1 MSTVCE
7 RKTRE
12 EEIGRWGKRRLVCAR
27 ERPRSWKGGRGELSV
42 FVYTCAGRSMS
53 AFVYERQDGGLFVF
67 VGRQGEWSE
76 GFPMEGL
83 TYILICSH

>member
-27 ERPRSWKGGRGELSV
+27 ERLRSWKGRGGGGELSV

-53 AFVYERQDGGLFVF
+53 AFVYERQDGRAVCVCGQAGGVD
-67 VGRQGEWSE
+67 
-76 GFPMEGL
+76 
-83 TYILICSH
+83 